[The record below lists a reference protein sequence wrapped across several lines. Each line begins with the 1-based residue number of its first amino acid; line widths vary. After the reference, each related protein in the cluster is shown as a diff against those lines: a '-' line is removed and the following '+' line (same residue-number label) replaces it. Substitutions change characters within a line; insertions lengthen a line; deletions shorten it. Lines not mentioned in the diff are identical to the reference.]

1 MHVTTKIQRWGNSQG
16 VRIPKDLL
24 REAGIA
30 IGEEVVISVTE
41 GVLTVT
47 PVSRS
52 RGKYKL
58 EELVREI
65 PEDYTPGEVEWGDP
79 VGKEVW

>member
-1 MHVTTKIQRWGNSQG
+1 MTTKIQRWGNSQG
-16 VRIPKDLL
+16 LRIPKDLL
-24 REAGIA
+24 KEAGIT
-30 IGEEVVISVTE
+30 IGEEVVISVEE

-58 EELVREI
+58 EELVRGI
-65 PEDYTPGEVEWGDP
+65 PEDYKPHEAEWGDP
-79 VGKEVW
+79 AGKEVW

>member
-1 MHVTTKIQRWGNSQG
+1 MTTKIQRWGNSQG
-16 VRIPKDLL
+16 LRIPKDLL

-30 IGEEVVISVTE
+30 IGEEVVISVDE
-41 GVLTVT
+41 GVLKVT

-58 EELVREI
+58 EALVREI
-65 PEDYTPGEVEWGDP
+65 PEGYEAGEMEWGDP
-79 VGKEVW
+79 LGKEVW